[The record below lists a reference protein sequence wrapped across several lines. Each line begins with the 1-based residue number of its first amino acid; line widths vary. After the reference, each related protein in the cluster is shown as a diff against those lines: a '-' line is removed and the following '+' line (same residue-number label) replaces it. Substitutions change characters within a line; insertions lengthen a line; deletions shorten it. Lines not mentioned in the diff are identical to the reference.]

1 MTVREMWEGRGERG
15 DSEGGERRQVRRT
28 YILHLSFIIIFYWT
42 SNLSGQS
49 KNHDPVP
56 KFYKS
61 FYGDNY
67 YAYAYYVAT
76 NLLV

>member
-28 YILHLSFIIIFYWT
+28 YILQLSFIIIFYWT

-56 KFYKS
+56 KFYK
-61 FYGDNY
+61 